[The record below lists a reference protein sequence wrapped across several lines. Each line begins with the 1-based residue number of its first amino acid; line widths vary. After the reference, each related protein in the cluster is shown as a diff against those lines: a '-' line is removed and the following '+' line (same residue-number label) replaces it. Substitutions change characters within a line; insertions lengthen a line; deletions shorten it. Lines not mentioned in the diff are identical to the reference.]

1 MGLLD
6 TEEVA
11 CKLAPGAGG
20 GPPKYPTIRQVVRPG
35 EDQDENMAIRLR
47 PILTVAAGLLA
58 VLLVAAVY
66 QAANWPRVHDLAEK
80 SPETTAFID
89 HYLELSAQSGQP
101 AELQWQWVS
110 YDAISAHLKRAV
122 LVAEDISFFS
132 HGGFEFA
139 EIKLAVQ
146 HALKGERGLRG
157 ASTITQQLAKNLWL
171 SPSRNPVR
179 KVKEA
184 LLTRQLESKL
194 SKKRILELYL
204 NVVEFGPGVYG
215 AEAAARHY
223 FGVPAAD
230 LTETEAAQLA
240 AALPKPSRWNPA
252 SESGYY
258 RSYVSKIEER
268 MDKAEFLWRRI

>member
-1 MGLLD
+1 LSLLH
-6 TEEVA
+6 TEEVT

-35 EDQDENMAIRLR
+35 GDQDENMAVRLR
-47 PILTVAAGLLA
+47 PILYVAAGILA

-66 QAANWPRVHDLAEK
+66 QAATWPRVHDLVERN
-80 SPETTAFID
+80 PENTAFVD
-89 HYLELSAQSGQP
+89 RYLELSAQSGQP
-101 AELQWQWVS
+101 ADLQWQWAS

-132 HGGFEFA
+132 HDGFEFA
-139 EIKLAVQ
+139 EIKLAFQ
-146 HALKGERGLRG
+146 QALKGERGLRG

-171 SPSRNPVR
+171 SPSRNPFR

-184 LLTRQLESKL
+184 LLTRQLESNL

-252 SESGYY
+252 SESDYY
-258 RSYVSKIEER
+258 RSYSSKIEER